1 MSTTATLDTVET
13 RIADLVSTF
22 VRLPQGVR
30 LDESCEP
37 ILQATTHQAV
47 TSSEGGKRLRALL
60 ALDAYRALGGDAG
73 RERRDAMLD
82 LSCAI
87 EVFQTAALVHDDI
100 IDDADL
106 RRGKPAAH
114 KALAGP
120 DHDAALGVGLGIML
134 GDLLA
139 TASVDIANDAAHRLP
154 SADAINRAFLT
165 MHREVEIGQVLDLA
179 AVHCPMADPARLA
192 RTSLDVFRWK
202 TASYTTIAPLELA
215 MLAAGYP
222 PEQARSCALAVG
234 EPLGLAFQLTDDLID
249 VIGSS
254 SATGKPVGGDKIGRA
269 SCRERV

>member
-114 KALAGP
+114 KALGLAGYSRADFILGADDSLHLLEVNTLP
-120 DHDAALGVGLGIML
+120 GMTPTSLVPQEAAVAGLDFGQLLERLIELGLERHA
-134 GDLLA
+134 A
-139 TASVDIANDAAHRLP
+139 TA
-154 SADAINRAFLT
+154 
-165 MHREVEIGQVLDLA
+165 
-179 AVHCPMADPARLA
+179 
-192 RTSLDVFRWK
+192 
-202 TASYTTIAPLELA
+202 
-215 MLAAGYP
+215 
-222 PEQARSCALAVG
+222 
-234 EPLGLAFQLTDDLID
+234 
-249 VIGSS
+249 
-254 SATGKPVGGDKIGRA
+254 
-269 SCRERV
+269 RVR

>member
-139 TASVDIANDAAHRLP
+139 TASVDIATTPRTVCRAPTP
-154 SADAINRAFLT
+154 ST
-165 MHREVEIGQVLDLA
+165 
-179 AVHCPMADPARLA
+179 
-192 RTSLDVFRWK
+192 
-202 TASYTTIAPLELA
+202 
-215 MLAAGYP
+215 
-222 PEQARSCALAVG
+222 ARSSRCIARWRSGRCSIWPPCTARW
-234 EPLGLAFQLTDDLID
+234 PTRH
-249 VIGSS
+249 GSRAPRWMC
-254 SATGKPVGGDKIGRA
+254 SAGRRPATPPSRRWNWRCSPPGIRRSRPGRA
-269 SCRERV
+269 RWPWANRWGWRSS